1 MAATAVPEPLTALL
15 AHTKGRPLLTKAQE
29 VALARRVERGDLA
42 AKDELITANIRLVVS
57 IARHYQ
63 GHGLSLPDLVQEG
76 MLGLIRAAEKF
87 DWRKG
92 FRFSTYASLWIRQAL
107 QRGLDNTGR
116 TIRIPSHMSKPA
128 RLVAR
133 AETALAG
140 RLGRHPSVNE
150 IAAETELPPAT
161 VLLLQDVC
169 HEPTSLDRP
178 VGEAGGMTVGDQIAA

>member
-1 MAATAVPEPLTALL
+1 
-15 AHTKGRPLLTKAQE
+15 
-29 VALARRVERGDLA
+29 
-42 AKDELITANIRLVVS
+42 VVS

-63 GHGLSLPDLVQEG
+63 GHGLPLVDLVQEG

-133 AETALAG
+133 AEKALEG
-140 RLGRHPSVNE
+140 RLGRTPTIE
-150 IAAETELPPAT
+150 ELADEAALAADT
-161 VLLLQDVC
+161 VLLLRDVC
-169 HEPTSLDRP
+169 SEPTSLDC
-178 VGEAGGMTVGDQIAA
+178 TVGDSDSLTLGTLIAA